1 MTQLMLLGLIKSKAM
16 SGYEIKQYLNL
27 SHAEK
32 WAGIQTGSI
41 YYNLSKLEKEGLI
54 EVESVEHTGNRSSTI
69 YSITAKG
76 KEVFKKQLIES
87 FIQVDANYP
96 SRLYTSITFLGE
108 LTTEEAAKAINKQIL
123 VLEKEL
129 EEWEN
134 GRKLKE
140 EALVGKIPDYITA
153 LFDNGSQHIKLN
165 IEFLEEI
172 KKTLPSNEF
181 DLFLPPLDNNE
192 SGEDK

>member
-1 MTQLMLLGLIKSKAM
+1 MTQLMLLGLIKNKAM

-54 EVESVEHTGNRSSTI
+54 EVKSVEQTGNRSSTI

-76 KEVFKKQLIES
+76 KEVFRKQLIES
-87 FIQVDANYP
+87 FSQVDATYP
-96 SRLYTSITFLGE
+96 SKLYTSITFLGE
-108 LTTEEAAKAINKQIL
+108 LTTEEAAEAIDKQII

-140 EALVGKIPDYITA
+140 EALSVVLPDYIIA

-165 IEFLEEI
+165 IDFLEKI
-172 KKTLPSNEF
+172 KRTLESNEF
-181 DLFLPPLDNNE
+181 NLFLPPLDNNE
-192 SGEDK
+192 SREDK